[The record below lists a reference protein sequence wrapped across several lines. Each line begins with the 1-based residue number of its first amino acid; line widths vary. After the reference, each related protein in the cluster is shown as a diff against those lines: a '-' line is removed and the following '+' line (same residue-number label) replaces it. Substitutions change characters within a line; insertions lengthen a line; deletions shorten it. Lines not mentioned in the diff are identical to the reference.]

1 MFYRKLAFTA
11 SILASTALVT
21 PATAQTISTLE
32 IGPKGTIQSWGAPDT
47 SAYGQTFTV
56 SDPTRLDT
64 ATVSIRDNGNPIS
77 FDLHVF
83 AWSGARATG
92 ASLGQVS
99 GITAGSADFELI
111 EIGSIGA
118 DLNAAGEYV
127 FFLQATSNGSSSW
140 QTVDGTSYADG
151 NFVYQNNGGNTDQW
165 TTVNWT
171 SSSLNDLAFSL
182 VFNLPA
188 LIQNQLAD
196 LAAASSAMGRF
207 AVQNAQQT
215 MRLRGQESLTTRSKA
230 GAIAGVTDAN
240 PEASVLRYKQ
250 TTTGM
255 MDNLYTWI
263 DLTGF
268 RAEDND
274 ADRTYSGQ
282 GLQVGADL
290 AITPDMVLG
299 LSIGVQDLSSSVGT
313 VRHEGVLRFVQPYLA
328 YRSGA
333 WAGEASLI
341 YGEGTFDQSALG
353 GEGSGE
359 TYLSAFTFNGGY
371 SIEMNPALTLT
382 PSLGFVRGSEHIRG
396 VSGTLD
402 GTGTETVTFTQ
413 VSLGAEVR
421 QTMSRGEIFGGLY
434 ADWLETSSDTRL
446 VSDMLV
452 DDGWTGRLALG
463 AATQIADGVTLEA
476 SVEFGGLGG
485 DLRNTSGGL
494 SLAYQF

>member
-1 MFYRKLAFTA
+1 M
-11 SILASTALVT
+11 ASTALVA
-21 PATAQTISTLE
+21 PAVAQTISTLE
-32 IGPKGTIQSWGAPDT
+32 IEPRSEIIFWGGGSTP
-47 SAYGQTFTV
+47 AYGQTFTV
-56 SDPTRLDT
+56 SDPTRLDA
-64 ATVSIRDNGNPIS
+64 ATVSIRDNGTPIG

-83 AWSGARATG
+83 AWDGARATG

-99 GITAGSADFELI
+99 GTTAGSADFELI

-118 DLNAAGEYV
+118 DLDAAGAYV
-127 FFLQATSNGSSSW
+127 FFLQATSNGAARW
-140 QTVDGTSYADG
+140 QAVDGQSYAEG
-151 NFVYQNNGGNTDQW
+151 AFVFQDNAGDTDQW
-165 TTVNWT
+165 TGQNWILL
-171 SSSLNDLAFSL
+171 SQIDLAFSL

-188 LIQNQLAD
+188 IIENQLAE

-230 GAIAGVTDAN
+230 GSV
-240 PEASVLRYKQ
+240 ASVADTDPEGSGLRYKQ
-250 TTTGM
+250 STTGM
-255 MDNLYTWI
+255 MDNLYTWV

-268 RAEDND
+268 RAEDSD
-274 ADRTYSGQ
+274 ADRTYTGQ

-333 WAGEASLI
+333 WTGEASLI

-371 SIEMNPALTLT
+371 KIEMNPALTLT

-396 VSGTLD
+396 VSGTLG

-421 QTMSRGEIFGGLY
+421 QTLSRGEIFGGLY